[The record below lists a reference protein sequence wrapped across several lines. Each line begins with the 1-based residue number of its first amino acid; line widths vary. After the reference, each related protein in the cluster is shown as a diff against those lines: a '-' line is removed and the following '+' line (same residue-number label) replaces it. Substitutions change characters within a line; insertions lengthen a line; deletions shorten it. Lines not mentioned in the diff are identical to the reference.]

1 MKINEIVSIENNI
14 LEYSV
19 GGSGPDAKINQK
31 GEIARANKEIA
42 ELKKFSPQFAND
54 FKSEF
59 NRIGQTSV
67 DAAYQAAAG
76 KRDYGGGIDK
86 AAKKLGQ
93 MAKAGISSDS
103 SDYKRAMQEFQSA
116 MPSKYIRVRS
126 TTADYTGTTGFR
138 GGQYGNQNAAKDGT
152 AKKVLD
158 IGKNAGKNPVADF
171 KAGADLGNQVFVKKM
186 SAPYKTSS
194 NRRGN
199 LDKGSQM
206 AASYKNPK
214 KKL

>member
-1 MKINEIVSIENNI
+1 MKINEIVSTENNI
-14 LEYSV
+14 

-54 FKSEF
+54 FKAEF

-76 KRDYGGGIDK
+76 KRDYGGGVDK
-86 AAKKLGQ
+86 AAKRLGQ
-93 MAKAGISSDS
+93 MAKAGVSSDS
-103 SDYKRAMQEFQSA
+103 SDFKRARQELESA
-116 MPSKYIRVRS
+116 MPAKYLRVRS
-126 TTADYTGTTGFR
+126 TQVDYTGSTGYR
-138 GGQYGNQNAAKDGT
+138 GGQYGNQNAAKDGL
-152 AKKVLD
+152 AKNVVS

-171 KAGADLGNQVFVKKM
+171 RAGAGLANQVLVRNF

-194 NRRGN
+194 TRRGN
-199 LDKGSQM
+199 LDKGSKM
-206 AASYKNPK
+206 VASYKNPK